1 MSVTDIDDTA
11 PDFTSLPSFSVEEN
25 QTAVGT
31 VTATDADSSNI
42 SFTVSGTEL
51 AITSAG
57 ILSFKVPPDYEVKS
71 SYSATVTASD
81 GANQATQA
89 ITVSVTDI
97 DDTAPVFISSA
108 IFIVPENKLTI
119 GTVMATDADSSSISF
134 TVSGTELEITSAGV
148 LSFVSAPDREIKSYY
163 SATVTASDG
172 ANESSQNISVTVTE
186 ASDIDNPT
194 SSIDIDGNNK
204 FDALTDGLLL
214 LRSMFGISGD
224 SLIQGVIADDATF
237 VTPLDIQ
244 ERIQSIGSELDI
256 DNNGS
261 VDALTDGLLILRYLF
276 ELRGDMLLNGVV
288 ANNAARSS
296 AAEIES
302 YLSALTSSTTA
313 VTPES
318 GRNDISQI
326 INGQPVNRSFY
337 VHYPEVITKEKYP
350 VVFFFHGAGGTGE
363 SWFNRQQVSNLID
376 DEKFIGIFPDGYSN
390 RWNVSGETDVDDV
403 EFVGL
408 IINSLDNS
416 LFDLEKVYG
425 VGTSNGAG
433 LVNKVGKETSFFKA
447 IAPVISQQTVE
458 IGSTVSTNPIS
469 VFQVNGSEDNLV
481 PIDGGSGVGGNVFM
495 SAQGSAENW
504 ASSYDCNMVPTS
516 KNMTWGGL
524 NVEEHTYSNCSNSQ
538 RVRYLRVQGA
548 GHTTNFGS
556 NVDLFDLIWE
566 FFRSVDTENYEE
578 YMVGMTLSD
587 ADKHQ
592 FIVNAQRFQDICLD
606 NFVGLKNPLW
616 NIFRTGE
623 WPIYFHIESWDGP
636 VTATAI
642 AQMRSDYQE
651 IANQWVDGVQTYDSR
666 FDQDVEVK
674 LFGFVF
680 NEGVTVDQSFNNAY
694 GAYPN
699 VSNFS
704 GKTERSPWEIR
715 FRDGGQVF
723 NQNWYSIDDF
733 QELVVVGN
741 DGDIDSANFSPAD
754 WSSYEHPEGIDM
766 FLTKFW
772 HKTSWDAVAQ
782 RQYLKLGGN
791 VTNYALGYTRYSVF
805 AHEMGHTFFLD
816 DIYSNSK
823 YPDAN
828 GLNSIM
834 NNASIITDFDVF
846 SARMVWKQQNTDS

>member
-1 MSVTDIDDTA
+1 MDD
-11 PDFTSLPSFSVEEN
+11 
-25 QTAVGT
+25 
-31 VTATDADSSNI
+31 
-42 SFTVSGTEL
+42 
-51 AITSAG
+51 
-57 ILSFKVPPDYEVKS
+57 
-71 SYSATVTASD
+71 
-81 GANQATQA
+81 
-89 ITVSVTDI
+89 
-97 DDTAPVFISSA
+97 
-108 IFIVPENKLTI
+108 
-119 GTVMATDADSSSISF
+119 
-134 TVSGTELEITSAGV
+134 
-148 LSFVSAPDREIKSYY
+148 
-163 SATVTASDG
+163 
-172 ANESSQNISVTVTE
+172 
-186 ASDIDNPT
+186 
-194 SSIDIDGNNK
+194 
-204 FDALTDGLLL
+204 
-214 LRSMFGISGD
+214 
-224 SLIQGVIADDATF
+224 
-237 VTPLDIQ
+237 
-244 ERIQSIGSELDI
+244 
-256 DNNGS
+256 
-261 VDALTDGLLILRYLF
+261 
-276 ELRGDMLLNGVV
+276 
-288 ANNAARSS
+288 
-296 AAEIES
+296 
-302 YLSALTSSTTA
+302 
-313 VTPES
+313 
-318 GRNDISQI
+318 
-326 INGQPVNRSFY
+326 
-337 VHYPEVITKEKYP
+337 
-350 VVFFFHGAGGTGE
+350 
-363 SWFNRQQVSNLID
+363 
-376 DEKFIGIFPDGYSN
+376 
-390 RWNVSGETDVDDV
+390 
-403 EFVGL
+403 
-408 IINSLDNS
+408 S
-416 LFDLEKVYG
+416 LFDLEKIYG

-447 IAPVISQQTVE
+447 IAPVISQQTID
-458 IGSTVSTNPIS
+458 IGSTVSSNPIS

-636 VTATAI
+636 VTAAAV
-642 AQMRSDYQE
+642 AQMRSDYQK
-651 IANQWVDGVQTYDSR
+651 IANQWVDGIQTYDSR
-666 FDQDVEVK
+666 FDRNVEVK

-694 GAYPN
+694 GAYPT
-699 VSNFS
+699 VLNFS
-704 GKTERSPWEIR
+704 GTTERSPWEIR
-715 FRDGGQVF
+715 FRDGGQIF

-733 QELVVVGN
+733 QKLVVVGN
-741 DGDIDSANFSPAD
+741 DGDIESANFSPAD
-754 WSSYEHPEGIDM
+754 WSSFEHPEGIDM

-834 NNASIITDFDVF
+834 NNSSIITDFDVF
-846 SARMVWKQQNTDS
+846 SARIVWKQQSTDS

>member
-1 MSVTDIDDTA
+1 
-11 PDFTSLPSFSVEEN
+11 
-25 QTAVGT
+25 
-31 VTATDADSSNI
+31 
-42 SFTVSGTEL
+42 
-51 AITSAG
+51 
-57 ILSFKVPPDYEVKS
+57 
-71 SYSATVTASD
+71 
-81 GANQATQA
+81 
-89 ITVSVTDI
+89 
-97 DDTAPVFISSA
+97 
-108 IFIVPENKLTI
+108 
-119 GTVMATDADSSSISF
+119 MATDADSSSISF
-134 TVSGTELEITSAGV
+134 TVSGVELEITSAGV
-148 LSFVSAPDREIKSYY
+148 LSFVSTPDYEVKSSYT
-163 SATVTASDG
+163 AIVIASDG
-172 ANESSQNISVTVTE
+172 TNESSQNISVIVTE

-194 SSIDIDGNNK
+194 GTIDIDGNNK

-224 SLIQGVIADDATF
+224 SLIQGVIANDATF
-237 VTPLDIQ
+237 VTAPHIEQ
-244 ERIQSIGSELDI
+244 RIQSLGSELDI

-276 ELRGDMLLNGVV
+276 ELRGQTLLNGVV
-288 ANNAARSS
+288 ANNAARST
-296 AAEIES
+296 AADIEL
-302 YLSALTSSTTA
+302 YLSALTSPTL
-313 VTPES
+313 VTPTS
-318 GRNDISQI
+318 GRKDVSQI
-326 INGQPVNRSFY
+326 INGQPVIRSFH
-337 VHYPEVITKEKYP
+337 VHYPEVINKEKYP

-363 SWFNRQQVSNLID
+363 SWFNRKQVSNLID

-390 RWNVSGETDVDDV
+390 RWNVSGETNVDDV

-408 IINSLDNS
+408 IIESLDNDS
-416 LFDLEKVYG
+416 LFDLEKIYG

-433 LVNKVGKETSFFKA
+433 LVNKVGKETSLFKA
-447 IAPVISQQTVE
+447 IAPVISQQTVD
-458 IGSTVSTNPIS
+458 IGSTISTNPIS

-504 ASSYDCNMVPTS
+504 ASSYECNMVPTS
-516 KNMTWGGL
+516 KNMVWDGL

-538 RVRYLRVQGA
+538 RVRFLNVQGA

-556 NVDLFDLIWE
+556 DVDLFDLIWE

-636 VTATAI
+636 VSATAI

-651 IANQWVDGVQTYDSR
+651 IANQWVDGVQSYDSEFVR
-666 FDQDVEVK
+666 DVEVK

-680 NEGVTVDQSFNNAY
+680 NEGVHVDQSFNNAY
-694 GAYPN
+694 GAYPT

-704 GKTERSPWEIR
+704 GTTERSPWEIR

-723 NQNWYSIDDF
+723 NQNWYSLDDF
-733 QELVVVGN
+733 QKLIVTGN
-741 DGDIDSANFSPAD
+741 DEDEERASFYPTD

-766 FLTKFW
+766 FFTKFW

-791 VTNYALGYTRYSVF
+791 VTNYSLGYTRYSVF

-828 GLNSIM
+828 GLDSIM
-834 NNASIITDFDVF
+834 NNSSVITNFDVF
-846 SARMVWKQQNTDS
+846 SSRMVWKQQNIDG